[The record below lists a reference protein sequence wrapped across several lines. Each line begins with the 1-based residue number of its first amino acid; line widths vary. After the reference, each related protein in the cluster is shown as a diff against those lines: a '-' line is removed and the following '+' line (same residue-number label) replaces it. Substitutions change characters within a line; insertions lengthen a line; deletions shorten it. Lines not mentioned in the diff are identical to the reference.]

1 MNKLEKLINKL
12 DSYHN
17 LKGKYVIESIY
28 KEYEDCYYIT
38 FTTLR
43 KSNILKKRWD
53 SYSTLSKSLK
63 NKIENIFADELEK
76 ALLVNGFKKLEDN
89 G

>member
-28 KEYEDCYYIT
+28 KEDEDCYYII
-38 FTTLR
+38 FTTLL

-53 SYSTLSKSLK
+53 SYSTLSKSIK
-63 NKIENIFADELEK
+63 NKIENIFADELER
-76 ALLVNGFKKLEDN
+76 ALLVNGFKKLEGN